1 AGLALASALIGAA
14 DRLIPAGTLPAGVA
28 VSFDSRVAFFTALI
42 TLATGVLFG
51 LAPVWQVSRSG
62 IAEGMRAG
70 GRGASGVQS
79 HLLDGLAMVEIAIAV
94 LVVTGAGLFL
104 QTLSCLTEVD
114 PGYHAEHVLTAHALL
129 PLTRYPTQERAL
141 NFYESVQRELE
152 ALPGVRSASLGGSLP
167 LAGWDIG
174 QGFKVLGAPP
184 LPPDKIEAVHYQIV
198 GARYFETLGIPL
210 LAGRAFDDRDR
221 PGAQEG
227 AIVNQEFARRYLQD
241 RPQIGP
247 HIMVHAMDPRG
258 PKFADREIVG
268 IAGQVHVDSLNEPT
282 NMIEVYVPI
291 RQNPWYSA
299 SIALRA
305 SGDPERLAP
314 ALRTAIAR
322 IDHSLAVTQV
332 RTMDAIASES

>member
-1 AGLALASALIGAA
+1 
-14 DRLIPAGTLPAGVA
+14 
-28 VSFDSRVAFFTALI
+28 
-42 TLATGVLFG
+42 TGVLFG

-94 LVVTGAGLFL
+94 LVGTGAGLFL
-104 QTLSCLTEVD
+104 QTLSCLTEGD
-114 PGYHAEHVLTAHALL
+114 PGSHAEHVLTAHVLL

-210 LAGRAFDDRDR
+210 LAGRAFDDPDR
-221 PGAQEG
+221 PGAQGG
-227 AIVNQEFARRYLQD
+227 AIVNPEFARRFLQD
-241 RPQIGP
+241 RPKIGAP
-247 HIMVHAMDPRG
+247 ITGHATDPPGPEFVTLGMVVHA
-258 PKFADREIVG
+258 
-268 IAGQVHVDSLNEPT
+268 
-282 NMIEVYVPI
+282 
-291 RQNPWYSA
+291 
-299 SIALRA
+299 
-305 SGDPERLAP
+305 
-314 ALRTAIAR
+314 
-322 IDHSLAVTQV
+322 
-332 RTMDAIASES
+332 